1 MLVPR
6 EEIARYTSFAIRLV
20 RRLKS
25 LAIDPEAMVW
35 HYTSGVG
42 LLGIV
47 SSQSIYATHVSC
59 LSDSSEIRY
68 ASLIFREALGRLA
81 SRQSAGSEESVFIA
95 AALKYFA
102 EDPTSPNHVA
112 LPNFV
117 ACFSEIR
124 DDLSQWRAYAGG
136 ENGYAIGFRAKHL
149 YRVKTCLLARVT
161 YYNEK
166 EHQVII
172 DEVAEATVRF
182 FREGLLKYGAGA
194 ETQWTEDFLNQWDL
208 AITQVAPL
216 IKHSAFSSERECRLS
231 KGYIAEELQE
241 LQFRQK
247 NTMLTRHLPLRPQYD
262 GQPNPYRLPISEII
276 VGPCRHP
283 HVSRISL
290 GTLLQ
295 QNGYDPSIVKLS
307 EIPFQLT

>member
-1 MLVPR
+1 ML
-6 EEIARYTSFAIRLV
+6 
-20 RRLKS
+20 
-25 LAIDPEAMVW
+25 W
-35 HYTSGVG
+35 HYTGGQG
-42 LLGIV
+42 LLGII

-68 ASLIFREALGRLA
+68 ASFVFRQALARLA
-81 SRQSAGSEESVFIA
+81 QKQAADSPDAVFLA
-95 AALKYFA
+95 TALKYF
-102 EDPTSPNHVA
+102 EDDPTSPNHVG

-136 ENGYAIGFRAKHL
+136 ENGYAIGFKAKHL
-149 YRVKTCLLARVT
+149 CRVNNCLLARVT
-161 YYNEK
+161 YYNEPQ
-166 EHQVII
+166 HQVII
-172 DEVAEATVRF
+172 DDVAEATVRF
-182 FREGLLKYGAGA
+182 FREGLLKYGARA
-194 ETQWTEDFLNQWDL
+194 EKQWTEDFLNQWDL

-216 IKHSAFSSERECRLS
+216 IKHAATSNESECRLS

-241 LQFRQK
+241 IQFRQK

-262 GQPNPYRLPISEII
+262 GQPSPYRLPISEVI

-283 HVSRISL
+283 QVSRVSV

-295 QNGYDPSIVKLS
+295 QHGYDSSIVRIS
-307 EIPFQLT
+307 EIPFQMT